1 MAHMARENT
10 KKIVHTG
17 TASRALRPFEQYIDY
32 VLEVSVSRGLSFR
45 GLLFSKSDRGQRD
58 TKQVVWNLMR
68 LHRIT
73 SGSICFRE
81 FRATLTI
88 WNCFKLGCR
97 ASVQQRKQNS
107 IIISW
112 YYSKK
117 KIRLAE
123 NRKPRKEQWHLKRC
137 VINRTYK
144 SHEMH
149 VAYKVPK
156 ITVLTSSIFTSSKR
170 EIDRVALQTLRLR
183 SQIGL
188 WL

>member
-1 MAHMARENT
+1 
-10 KKIVHTG
+10 
-17 TASRALRPFEQYIDY
+17 
-32 VLEVSVSRGLSFR
+32 
-45 GLLFSKSDRGQRD
+45 
-58 TKQVVWNLMR
+58 MR
-68 LHRIT
+68 LRRIT

-123 NRKPRKEQWHLKRC
+123 NRKPRKEQWHWKRC
-137 VINRTYK
+137 VINRTCK

-149 VAYKVPK
+149 VAYKVRK
-156 ITVLTSSIFTSSKR
+156 TTALTSNIFTSSKR
-170 EIDRVALQTLRLR
+170 EIDRVALQTLPLR

-188 WL
+188 WFKYHFLHRIISSRSCSSQDCHKVADSMDMSATFAVMNTT